1 MAVLFTTLL
10 SLSAILLGYFL
21 YDFGKQNFIRETEA
35 AINSEI
41 EHILAV
47 DNQNDANKIAEYI
60 EQRTKKKHH
69 IVYFYQDKNE
79 NTLAGNIQSV
89 PNEVELI
96 KEGVIRF
103 NTKLNSE
110 NILVAA
116 KIHTFA
122 DGSSLLVAREITGM
136 MKSYKKL
143 KIFSILIMVFMLVV
157 VLISFF
163 ISTFV
168 VTRINKIV
176 NTAKEI
182 MNTRDLSRRIEVD
195 SNWDDLSYLAKTLND
210 LLTRIESLMQGIRDV
225 SDNIAHD
232 LRTPITRLRGR
243 LEGLKSK
250 RLSDKD
256 INKLISE
263 ADNILSMFNSL
274 LRILNI
280 QKGKRYQSFED
291 VDVSSIIRDVIE
303 LYEPLA
309 DEKKVVIKSDLDT
322 ISDISGDRDLLFQ
335 MFANLLDNA
344 IKFSTKDSDVLVYAI
359 KHDERP
365 IIIISDSGVGI
376 EKDDIEKVFNRFY
389 RADKSRNTS
398 GSGLGLSMVEAILD
412 LHQAKITLDDN
423 APGLKITIS
432 F

>member
-176 NTAKEI
+176 STAKEI
-182 MNTRDLSRRIEVD
+182 MNTKDLSRRVEVD

-291 VDVSSIIRDVIE
+291 VDLSSIIRDVIE

-322 ISDISGDRDLLFQ
+322 MSDISGDRDLLFQ